1 MTGRPPGRALR
12 RAALI
17 GRVAWG
23 ALLLVAPGALLR
35 PVGPATPAAL
45 ATLRVLGARHL
56 VQAAVTVRRPA
67 PGTFLAGAAV
77 DAVHALSTLALA
89 AVDRRQRH
97 AALADTAVAAVWAVL
112 GATTARHEEES

>member
-1 MTGRPPGRALR
+1 MSRRTPGRALR
-12 RAALI
+12 RVALT

-23 ALLLVAPGALLR
+23 VLLLVAPVALLR

-56 VQAAVTVRRPA
+56 AQAALTVRRPA

-77 DAVHALSTLALA
+77 DGIHALASLALA
-89 AVDRRQRH
+89 AADRRQRY
-97 AALADTAVAAVWAVL
+97 AALADTAVAGVWAVL
-112 GATTARHEEES
+112 GATTARHEEEP